1 MFLGSREQI
10 LSAIKDLIQAP
21 DADYGVAVAF
31 WGNGSEAL
39 IPRQGAGRL
48 ICNLSH
54 PGTNPY
60 AVERIMAQP
69 GIRMRQ
75 SSRLHAKVVVSNAGA
90 IVGSANFSD
99 AALGFEGQALG
110 WNEAGVL
117 LDPERDEFKQALDWF
132 ESTWDKAA
140 EIEATDLVAAKEI
153 WSARGFPDKPVKED
167 EPKTEEAEVQTVRAP
182 MPNEDT
188 PELYESDLF
197 DDKPL
202 KPVKLKK
209 EFSSSSK
216 ESLPKYENKLRMAN
230 ADIQWLFD
238 NLISNRSEEEQL
250 NGLPKDWRR
259 YSTSHAANIIWI
271 ATGHKAQT
279 NIDGFPVVGEPEFI
293 VDRAKQLKTYDHV
306 YNFLERL
313 ADEKVSGVKASVRYG
328 AKEALRQITAPC
340 LTSRTRSEPS
350 K

>member
-10 LSAIKDLIQAP
+10 LSAIKNLIQAP

-110 WNEAGVL
+110 WTEAGVL
-117 LDPERDEFKQALDWF
+117 LDPERDEYKQVLDWF
-132 ESTWDKAA
+132 RSTWEKAA
-140 EIEATDLVAAKEI
+140 EVAETDLATAKEN
-153 WSARGFPDKPVKED
+153 WKARGLPEAPVPLPSVSTSESKPEVTIP
-167 EPKTEEAEVQTVRAP
+167 EPSDRA
-182 MPNEDT
+182 
-188 PELYESDLF
+188 PELYEEDIFEKKPFLRTSANQMRMVSDTLQGLF
-197 DDKPL
+197 D
-202 KPVKLKK
+202 
-209 EFSSSSK
+209 
-216 ESLPKYENKLRMAN
+216 ESVLGIECGSRDTK
-230 ADIQWLFD
+230 
-238 NLISNRSEEEQL
+238 
-250 NGLPKDWRR
+250 PKDKER
-259 YSTSHAANIIWI
+259 YASAHAAHILWTASGQISS
-271 ATGHKAQT
+271 T
-279 NIDGFPVVGEPEFI
+279 NIAGISVFRNPEDVAARSREMGTFDLVLSFI
-293 VDRAKQLKTYDHV
+293 
-306 YNFLERL
+306 ERL
-313 ADEKVSGVKASVRYG
+313 AHDTTLPVKPSIRYW
-328 AKEALRQITAPC
+328 AKIAHKQIRPQ
-340 LTSRTRSEPS
+340 
-350 K
+350 